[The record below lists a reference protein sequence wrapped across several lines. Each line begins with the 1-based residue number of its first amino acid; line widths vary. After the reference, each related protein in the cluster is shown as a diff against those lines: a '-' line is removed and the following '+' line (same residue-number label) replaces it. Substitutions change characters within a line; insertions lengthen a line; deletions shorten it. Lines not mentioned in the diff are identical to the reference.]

1 MAQKKTSG
9 RARAPVAAGDP
20 AAVAA
25 AEMPAADF
33 GALVVAQAQA
43 QSTAHHAAAL
53 VTQSQPRTV
62 ARHLYWQGWRPK
74 LIAEKLGVP
83 ATTVYGWRDA
93 EEWDKFTPLERV
105 NGALELRMVQL
116 IMKEEKSGGD
126 FKEIDLLGRQL
137 ERTARIERY
146 QETGKEGDLNPAIA
160 RRNAT
165 PKRKPKRNEF
175 TAEQIERLVEL
186 FHEGNFGYQNRWFE
200 AQKERTR
207 ILLKSRQIGATFYFA
222 REALIRA
229 VTEGRNQIFLS
240 ASKAQAHQFKNYM
253 IAFAREVDVDL
264 SGDPMVLWNN
274 AELHFLGTNAKTAQ
288 GRSGDFYFDEFFWTG
303 NFKELNKVAS
313 AMATHKHWRKTYFS
327 TPSAKSHEA
336 YPFWTGEDRN
346 RGRDRSKH
354 VQLDL
359 SHKALAAGM
368 RCLDGRFRHIV
379 TIEDALRQGCN
390 LFDLAE
396 LQAEYPDDEF
406 ANLFMCDFIDDSNSI
421 FSLKLMQSCMVDS
434 WEAWASDFK
443 PLAQRPFALQPVWVG
458 YDPSHTGDTAALV
471 VIAPPKVA
479 GGKFRLLHRQQ
490 FRGADFEAQS
500 EYIRS
505 ITQQYNV
512 AFMGIDTTGLGQGVY
527 QNVIKFYPQARAY
540 HYDLALKSR
549 LVLKAQQVITKGRLE
564 MDADCTDV
572 AAAFMA
578 IKKVLTPSQRHV
590 TYQSGRSDAIGHA
603 DLAWA
608 VMHALDNENLAGD
621 VLGGNSSVE
630 IYE

>member
-1 MAQKKTSG
+1 MAKKKIPGSDG
-9 RARAPVAAGDP
+9 PPFPAGDSTP
-20 AAVAA
+20 T
-25 AEMPAADF
+25 DF
-33 GALVVAQAQA
+33 GALVVAQAQL
-43 QSTAHHAAAL
+43 QGTVRQAAAL
-53 VTQSQPRTV
+53 ACESQPRTV

-74 LIAEKLGVP
+74 LIAEKLGMP

-93 EEWDKFTPLERV
+93 EEWDKVTPLERV

-146 QETGKEGDLNPAIA
+146 QETGKEGDLNPSIA
-160 RRNAT
+160 RRNSA

-186 FHEGNFGYQNRWFE
+186 FHEGNFGYQNRWFD

-229 VTEGRNQIFLS
+229 VTEGRNQVFLS

-288 GRSGDFYFDEFFWTG
+288 GRSGDFYFDEFFWTA

-346 RGRDRSKH
+346 RGRDKSKH
-354 VQLDL
+354 VHIDV

-368 RCLDGRFRHIV
+368 RCPDGRFRHIV
-379 TIEDALRQGCN
+379 TIEDALRQGCS

-406 ANLFMCDFIDDSNSI
+406 ANLFMCDFIDDSNSM
-421 FSLKLMQSCMVDS
+421 FSLKMMQACMVDS

-443 PLAQRPFALQPVWVG
+443 PLAQRPFAWQPVWVG

-471 VIAPPKVA
+471 VIAPPKTP

-490 FRGADFEAQS
+490 FRGADFEAQA

-512 AFMGIDTTGLGQGVY
+512 TFMGIDTTGLGQGVY

-549 LVLKAQQVITKGRLE
+549 LVLKAKQVITKGRLE

>member
-1 MAQKKTSG
+1 MPRNT
-9 RARAPVAAGDP
+9 RAGNALALPPDTAPVP
-20 AAVAA
+20 
-25 AEMPAADF
+25 DF
-33 GALVVAQAQA
+33 GALVVAQAHEGEAVRQ
-43 QSTAHHAAAL
+43 AAAL
-53 VTQSQPRTV
+53 ATDTQPRTV
-62 ARHLYWQGWRPK
+62 ARHLYWQGWRVK
-74 LIAEKLGVP
+74 LIAEHLGLP
-83 ATTVYGWRDA
+83 PSTLYGWRDA
-93 EEWDKFTPLERV
+93 EKWDEAAPLERV

-116 IMKEEKSGGD
+116 IMKEAKNGSD

-146 QETGKEGDLNPAIA
+146 QDTGKEGDLNPAIA
-160 RRNAT
+160 RRNAA

-175 TAEQIERLVEL
+175 SQEQIDQLVEI
-186 FHEGNFGYQNRWFE
+186 FHAGNFGYQNRWFE

-222 REALIRA
+222 REALMRA
-229 VTEGRNQIFLS
+229 VLEGRNQIFLS

-336 YPFWTGEDRN
+336 YPFWTGADRN
-346 RGRDRSKH
+346 RGRDKSKH
-354 VQLDL
+354 TTIDL

-368 RCLDGRFRHIV
+368 RCIDGRFRHIV
-379 TIEDALRQGCN
+379 TIEDALAQGCN

-396 LQAEYPDDEF
+396 LLDEYPDDEF
-406 ANLFMCDFIDDSNSI
+406 ANLFRCEFIDDSNSM
-421 FSLKLMQSCMVDS
+421 FSLQMMQKCMVDS
-434 WEAWASDFK
+434 WELWADDFK
-443 PLAQRPFALQPVWVG
+443 PLARRPFAHQPVWVG
-458 YDPSHTGDTAALV
+458 YDPAYTGDRAALV
-471 VIAPPKVA
+471 VIAPPKVP

-490 FRGADFEAQS
+490 FQGADFDAQA

-512 AFMGIDTTGLGQGVY
+512 TFIGIDTTGMGLGVY
-527 QNVIKFYPQARAY
+527 QNVIKFFPQAKAY
-540 HYDLALKSR
+540 QYDLALKSR
-549 LVLKAQQVITKGRLE
+549 LVLKAKQVISKGRLE

-578 IKKVLTPSQRHV
+578 IKKVLTPSQRHI
-590 TYQSGRSDAIGHA
+590 TYHSGRSDDIGHA

-608 VMHALDNENLAGD
+608 VMHCLDNESLAGD
-621 VLGGNSSVE
+621 LLGANSSVE